1 MVYVTAVVAA
11 ALAFIFIKLS
21 FSVIE
26 LRKIHKVSIGS
37 GGVDALERAMRA
49 HANFAEYVP
58 LGLVL
63 IASLELNGAPSM
75 LVAVVGLFLV
85 LGRYFHAKG
94 MHEDGLNFENRA
106 TGMKFTL
113 VGLALSAF
121 ANVVW
126 VAYALIASAR
136 FAANIYVN

>member
-63 IASLELNGAPSM
+63 IASLELNGAPWI
-75 LVAVVGLFLV
+75 LVAVIGLFLV

-94 MHEDGLNFENRA
+94 MHEDGSNFENRA

-126 VAYALIASAR
+126 VAYSLVVSAR
-136 FAANIYVN
+136 FAVNIYVN